1 MATTYFKIINFIFF
15 IALSLNL
22 HSQSDGYKY
31 SLSQKIIATD
41 FINSTNRDARLTAL
55 PRGIEIGF
63 TKYRDSSSFFKLP
76 IRVGFSRAS
85 NLDTFTSGKAF
96 YGFDFQYGR
105 ILKGYF
111 LTPFISSGIGLQYFN
126 EKWDVNIPLNVGV
139 EIPID
144 SAFALSLQTS
154 YRHSFKKENIT
165 LQYGLGITFKI
176 GKLSKSKMRF
186 NNLPLKDVLDDSTS
200 NGELVISRIIEGIDP
215 LSLQKPIF
223 LSSNTEGVMPK
234 IIIPKW
240 SPQELTAQDFDNYV
254 DTNQPM
260 LKQGLVPFGNIQ
272 FKSNSSE
279 ITDLSINT
287 LKNLADKL
295 ILEPRTLI
303 IIEGH
308 TDDIGSDESNIIL
321 SQRRAD
327 VCKEHLKQF
336 GIPTNRIKTKGWGE
350 VVPLQSNKTAS
361 GRALNR
367 RVEIYLLY

>member
-1 MATTYFKIINFIFF
+1 MATTYFKIFQGIFF
-15 IALSLNL
+15 IILSLNL

-41 FINSTNRDARLTAL
+41 FINSSNRDARLTAL

-63 TKYRDSSSFFKLP
+63 TKYRDSSSFIKIP
-76 IRVGFSRAS
+76 VRVGFSRAS
-85 NLDTFTSGKAF
+85 NLDTFSSGKAF
-96 YGFDFQYGR
+96 YGFDVQYGC

-126 EKWDVNIPLNVGV
+126 EKWDVAIPLNLGV

-154 YRHSFKKENIT
+154 YRHSLKKENIT
-165 LQYGLGITFKI
+165 MQYGVGITFKI

-200 NGELVISRIIEGIDP
+200 NGELVISRIIEAINP
-215 LSLQKPIF
+215 LSLSK
-223 LSSNTEGVMPK
+223 LSVLLSNTEGVIPK
-234 IIIPKW
+234 INIPKW
-240 SPQELTAQDFDNYV
+240 LPQEKSVIGFDNYV
-254 DTNQPM
+254 DTNEPM

-279 ITDLSINT
+279 VTESSINT

-295 ILEPRTLI
+295 ISEPHTLV

-327 VCKEHLKQF
+327 VCKEHLMQF
-336 GIPTNRIKTKGWGE
+336 GIPSNRIKTKGWGE
-350 VVPLQSNKTAS
+350 SVPLQSNKTVL
-361 GRALNR
+361 GRAKNR